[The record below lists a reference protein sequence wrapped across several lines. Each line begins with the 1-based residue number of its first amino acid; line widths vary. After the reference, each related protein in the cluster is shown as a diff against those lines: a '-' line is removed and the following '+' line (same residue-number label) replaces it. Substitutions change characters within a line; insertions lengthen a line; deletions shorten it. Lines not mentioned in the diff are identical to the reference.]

1 MYGIKPQREYVRYAV
16 TSTFGD
22 YIRFAITYK
31 VCGLDKTKKEHD
43 CFLKVVREVA
53 LRAISHALPLVS
65 KLPDGLGG
73 DANPMFRYA
82 QRRVLF
88 DD

>member
-1 MYGIKPQREYVRYAV
+1 MASSRRKC
-16 TSTFGD
+16 TFGD
-22 YIRFAITYK
+22 YIRFAITYTLR
-31 VCGLDKTKKEHD
+31 VITCQACGLDKTKKEHD